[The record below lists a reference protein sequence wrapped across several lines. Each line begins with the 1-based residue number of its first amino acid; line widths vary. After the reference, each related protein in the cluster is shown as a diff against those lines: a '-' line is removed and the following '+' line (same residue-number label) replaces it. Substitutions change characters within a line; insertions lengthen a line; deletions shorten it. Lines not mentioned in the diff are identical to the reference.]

1 MRNWIVGLVVIAAA
15 GIWGFTQTTG
25 SAPQCY
31 GDSGAIVPTLDRVEA
46 TLTNG
51 NAGRDV
57 YRAVEEGDVAQVEA
71 LLAGDPTLL
80 STRTEL
86 PDGTRPYAG
95 NTADLL
101 TAAVVTCDPAMVQA
115 LLDAGAEPDGEVVGT
130 ALTYAVLADD
140 LEIATLLLE
149 AGADPNAREP
159 DHSTPLREVLMFE
172 RVEAVPL
179 LARYGVDVDRANAV
193 GRIPLASAMVGQNW
207 ALIEAMIETG
217 ANPWQVYGEG
227 GLPAYNIYASEP
239 ADAEDQAIQARLL
252 ERIEDGAPIWPP
264 VNSTEVRRNFLDGT
278 WPTDE
283 MREAGLFASD
293 GAMRI
298 MRTVGN

>member
-1 MRNWIVGLVVIAAA
+1 MRNWIVGLVLIAAA
-15 GIWGFTQTTG
+15 GVWGFTQATG
-25 SAPQCY
+25 SSPHCFR
-31 GDSGAIVPTLDRVEA
+31 DSGAILPTFDRVEA
-46 TLTNG
+46 TLSNG
-51 NAGRDV
+51 DMGREV
-57 YRAVEEGDVAQVEA
+57 YRAVAAGDIAQVEM
-71 LLAGDPTLL
+71 LITENPRLL

-86 PDGTRPYAG
+86 PEGTRPYAG

-101 TAAVVTCDPAMVQA
+101 TAAVATCDPAMVQA
-115 LLDAGAEPDGEVVGT
+115 LLDAGAAPDGEVVGT

-207 ALIEAMIETG
+207 ALIEALIETG

-239 ADAEDQAIQARLL
+239 TTAEDQAIQARLL
-252 ERIEDGAPIWPP
+252 EQIEDGAPIWPP

-283 MREAGLFASD
+283 MREAGFFASE